1 MLALLCAWFSY
12 VTIEEQSP
20 TNSAAAERLAKRVGD
35 ELPKGASVVVL
46 ARQGGEGESFA
57 NALAE
62 QLAKA
67 GVTVASTSVG
77 QPVDARKTLTNFA
90 ATGAEL
96 TGIIADKHMASFAN
110 TNLGAVGQTHP
121 TLAKAKVYQPTSYRW
136 PNFLKRD
143 NLLNV
148 MKQISVVAIIAIG
161 MTMVIITSGI
171 EEPLPAFCRKTHI
184 QKLRVL

>member
-1 MLALLCAWFSY
+1 M
-12 VTIEEQSP
+12 
-20 TNSAAAERLAKRVGD
+20 AKRVGG
-35 ELPKGASVVVL
+35 ELPTGASVVVL
-46 ARQGGEGESFA
+46 ARQGGEGRSFA

-67 GVTVASTSVG
+67 GVTVASTTVG
-77 QPVDARKTLTNFA
+77 QPVDARKALTDFA

-96 TGIIADKHMASFAN
+96 AGIIADKHMASFAN
-110 TNLGAVGQTHP
+110 TNLGALGQAHP

-161 MTMVIITSGI
+161 MTMVIITAGKPTVI
-171 EEPLPAFCRKTHI
+171 AMTATEGPDGRQPDRLFRRDHGPRHPVAGR
-184 QKLRVL
+184 